1 MKKIFTFFAAALVG
15 LCAVAQDDG
24 PCPSVLSFQLSEMN
38 ADEEIV
44 AAEQVPANNV
54 MIELQLTNAS
64 QNLNGF
70 NMEIERETAAGEVCE
85 NIVWMTDPMDEDY
98 VGFSGYGAT
107 ILAMASGT
115 HNASWYENNLF
126 KKADLKCNVKP
137 TNGRLVIIEILSTL
151 DPRFFP
157 VLEEPTSI
165 ARFTV
170 DMSTCE
176 DGNYRLIAYD
186 TPGTCSFSYTGGPEG
201 NRAWT
206 TDEPV
211 VINLTKEGDIVKL
224 TGDEPQ
230 PVEYDAF
237 YVTGTFNG
245 WSQDVANMT
254 ELVGNEEGTQ
264 FTGTVQLT
272 NGAEFKVVTPTENG
286 LVWFGGED
294 ANQVGYFE
302 INDGMLNQPITLMD
316 GANFKVVGDGLYTI
330 TVMNPAKGL
339 QEPLVMMVS
348 KEATG
353 ISTVGVDANNGRIYD
368 IQGRELKSVPE
379 HGIYIQNGK
388 KYVK

>member
-54 MIELQLTNAS
+54 MIELQLVNAS
-64 QNLNGF
+64 ANLNGF
-70 NMEIERETAAGEVCE
+70 NMEIARQTLAGEDCE
-85 NIVWMTDPMDEDY
+85 NIVWTMDPMDEDY

-115 HNASWYENNLF
+115 HNANWYESNLF

-165 ARFTV
+165 ARFSV
-170 DMSTCE
+170 DMSACE
-176 DGNYRLIAYD
+176 DGDYRLFAD
-186 TPGTCSFSYTGGPEG
+186 ATPSTCSFSYTGGPEG
-201 NRAWT
+201 SRAWT
-206 TDEPV
+206 ADEPV
-211 VINLTKEGDIVKL
+211 VIELTKVGDIVKIKS
-224 TGDEPQ
+224 DEPVVE
-230 PVEYDAF
+230 PV
-237 YVTGTFNG
+237 TI
-245 WSQDVANMT
+245 
-254 ELVGNEEGTQ
+254 
-264 FTGTVQLT
+264 TGTVIDAT
-272 NGAEFKVVTPTENG
+272 TEN
-286 LVWFGGED
+286 
-294 ANQVGYFE
+294 
-302 INDGMLNQPITLMD
+302 PIE
-316 GANFKVVGDGLYTI
+316 GV
-330 TVMNPAKGL
+330 TVTL
-339 QEPLVMMVS
+339 QEAGA
-348 KEATG
+348 KEAITTTTDPDGIYTLEYTPEEGKEYTLTFTKEGYEPKTIPANDVPAIVGLDAIDTG
-353 ISTVGVDANNGRIYD
+353 ISTVGVDGNNGRIYD